1 MDDEDDDSR
10 GGRGTRSRG
19 DDDRDDDSRPTA
31 SPVATAPTSLATAG
45 AVPAQ
50 PNSGDDACDDGDDDG
65 DDRDDDDRDD
75 DKRKDRPST
84 APSAG
89 TPTAAATTAVVPA
102 APVVLTATTVGFTE
116 FNVGGTRTLDP
127 AVRIFGPGATVAQDL
142 EPEYI
147 TVAGDRAFVTLQ
159 ENNAIAEIDIESASV
174 IAIRPL
180 ALKDHSLA
188 RQRPRSQ

>member
-1 MDDEDDDSR
+1 M
-10 GGRGTRSRG
+10 
-19 DDDRDDDSRPTA
+19 
-31 SPVATAPTSLATAG
+31 
-45 AVPAQ
+45 PAQ
-50 PNSGDDACDDGDDDG
+50 PNYGDDACDDGDDDG

-75 DKRKDRPST
+75 GKRKDRPST

-188 RQRPRSQ
+188 GNGLDPARDRATRSAPHRPMGGHGEPDARRHRLVHGEGADLPHHRQRGGRAL